1 MPQSAQ
7 PGATTAQPGA
17 TTAQPGTSA
26 QPGTTAQ
33 PETTREIGAAAPSHP
48 GPAPLAQTAERARSY
63 SMYALVGVS
72 LAHLFNDAMQTV
84 IPAGFPLFRDEL
96 NLSFSQIGWVAFVLN
111 VTASILQPLI
121 GAYTDKQPMPALLP
135 LGMLFSL
142 AGMLGLAYAGS
153 LPMLLLAVTAVGIGS
168 SVLHPESSRVAHL
181 AAGKGRGLA
190 QSVFQVGGNTGQAF
204 GPLLVAFILVPR
216 GQEGFVW
223 FTLLAVAGLAIQ
235 LGVSRWYRPR
245 VAGKKAGGAA
255 AAAAVSSRAAV
266 DRPRR
271 KTVVFVIGVLI
282 LLLFSKFV
290 YLAGMN
296 GYYSFY
302 YMDRYGLPL
311 SAAQV
316 CLFVLQ
322 FAGMLGTLLGGP
334 LADRIGRK
342 TVIWFSIFGTAPFAL
357 LLPYAGPTAALLLC
371 IPIGLILMS
380 GFSVIIVYAQEL
392 LPGKVGTVAG
402 LFFGLSFGMGGLGS
416 VVLGNLAD
424 ATTVSFVIRLCA
436 FLPLLGVIAFL
447 LPKDKKGE
455 SVPEPE

>member
-1 MPQSAQ
+1 MEKA
-7 PGATTAQPGA
+7 
-17 TTAQPGTSA
+17 
-26 QPGTTAQ
+26 
-33 PETTREIGAAAPSHP
+33 
-48 GPAPLAQTAERARSY
+48 AERTRSY

-72 LAHLFNDAMQTV
+72 LAHLFNDTMQTV
-84 IPAGFPLFRDEL
+84 IPAGFPLFQQQL

-121 GAYTDKQPMPALLP
+121 GYFTDKRPMPALLP
-135 LGMLFSL
+135 VGMVFSL
-142 AGMLGLAYAGS
+142 IGMIGLAYSAN
-153 LPMLLLAVTAVGIGS
+153 MAALLLSVTAVGIGS

-190 QSVFQVGGNTGQAF
+190 QSVFQVGGNTGQALA
-204 GPLLVAFILVPR
+204 PLLVALILAPKGQHGFI
-216 GQEGFVW
+216 W
-223 FTLLAVAGLAIQ
+223 FTLLALSGLLIQ
-235 LGVSRWYRPR
+235 FGVSRWYRPR
-245 VAGKKAGGAA
+245 VVANREGKEGKTAIQPKTSGIA
-255 AAAAVSSRAAV
+255 
-266 DRPRR
+266 DRR
-271 KTVVFVIGVLI
+271 TVGFVIAVLV

-302 YMDRYGLPL
+302 YMERFQLPL
-311 SAAQV
+311 ERAQI

-342 TVIWFSIFGTAPFAL
+342 RVIWFSIFGTAPFAL
-357 LLPYAGPTAALLLC
+357 LLPYAGPTASMLLC

-402 LFFGLSFGMGGLGS
+402 LFFGLSFGMGGIGS
-416 VVLGNLAD
+416 VALGWLAD
-424 ATTVSFVIRLCA
+424 MTSVSLVIRLCA
-436 FLPLLGVIAFL
+436 FLPLLGVVAFL
-447 LPKDKKGE
+447 LPKDRR
-455 SVPEPE
+455 